1 MKKSL
6 TALFIFLNIFLL
18 NTQFLAQWVEL
29 NSGVSV
35 KLNSLSSIKELT
47 TWACGNDGTV
57 IKSSNMGD
65 NWTNGN
71 QSGIPANITLNHI
84 YCINEN
90 IVLTAGTDGSQ
101 VYLYKTINGGASWE
115 PVKQQA
121 GGKFNALHFID
132 NNTGILI
139 GDPVGGRWSIWK
151 TVNGGIN
158 WDSAGCF
165 LPQNGNEKGFSN
177 SLWASGNNIWFGTDN
192 FRVYKTDNYALSWQT
207 LSTGTEK
214 NSASLWFDF
223 DFNIGLSGN
232 TNLLRT
238 INSGNNW
245 NVETIPGS
253 GNVISV
259 TGSAHSR
266 FNWVIRSDN
275 RIYLNPHNSN
285 NWVHDYTAPNGN
297 YTYISIERNG
307 YFSGAVFAL
316 RDNGGIS
323 RTYFLSLGINTI
335 STSIPENFKLEQN
348 YPNPFNPVTKIRFEL
363 PEAGNVNL
371 KVYDAAGREIETIV
385 NMRMTPGI
393 FEAEFNATKL
403 NSGVYF
409 YRLFTE
415 KYSETKKM
423 ILIK

>member
-47 TWACGNDGTV
+47 TWACGNNGTV

-71 QSGIPANITLNHI
+71 QSGITANITLNHI

-90 IVLTAGTDGSQ
+90 IVLTAGNEGS
-101 VYLYKTINGGASWE
+101 VTYLYRTINGGASWDM
-115 PVKQQA
+115 VKQQT

-158 WDSAGCF
+158 WDSTGCF
-165 LPQNGNEKGFSN
+165 LPQEGNEKGFSN

-232 TNLLRT
+232 TNLIRT

-245 NVETIPGS
+245 SIEPLPGS
-253 GNVISV
+253 GNIIST

-297 YTYISIERNG
+297 YTSISIERNG

-335 STSIPENFKLEQN
+335 STSIPENFRLEQN
-348 YPNPFNPVTKIRFEL
+348 FPNPFNPVTKIRFEL

-371 KVYDAAGREIETIV
+371 EVYDAAGREIETII
-385 NMRMTPGI
+385 NMRMNPGI
-393 FEAEFNATKL
+393 FEAEFNALKM

-409 YRLFTE
+409 CRLSTE
-415 KYSETKKM
+415 NFSETKKM

>member
-6 TALFIFLNIFLL
+6 IISVILFCITFSGSVLFS
-18 NTQFLAQWVEL
+18 QWVEL
-29 NSGVSV
+29 NSGVGV
-35 KLNSLSSIKELT
+35 KLNSISSIKELT
-47 TWACGNDGTV
+47 TWVCGNNGTV

-65 NWTNGN
+65 SWSNGN
-71 QSGIPANITLNHI
+71 LSGISAAVTLNHI
-84 YCINEN
+84 YCLNQN
-90 IVLTAGTDGSQ
+90 LVFCAGSEGSSA
-101 VYLYKTINGGASWE
+101 YLYRTINGGTSWDI
-115 PVKQQA
+115 VKQQLN
-121 GGKFNALHFID
+121 GKFNALHFID
-132 NNTGILI
+132 NTTGILI

-158 WDSAGCF
+158 WDSTGCY
-165 LPQNGNEKGFSN
+165 LPQNGIEKGFSN

-207 LSTGTEK
+207 LLTGAEK

-232 TNLLRT
+232 INLIRT
-238 INSGNNW
+238 FNSGSNW
-245 NVETIPGS
+245 SIEPLPGN
-253 GNVISV
+253 GNIVST

-285 NWVHDYTAPNGN
+285 NWVHDYTAPDGN

-335 STSIPENFKLEQN
+335 SSNIPENFTLEQN
-348 YPNPFNPVTKIRFEL
+348 YPNPFNPVTKIRFAL
-363 PEAGNVNL
+363 PESGNVNL
-371 KVYDAAGREIETIV
+371 KVYDAAGREVSVLVDGKMI
-385 NMRMTPGI
+385 PGV
-393 FEAEFNATKL
+393 FEVDFDAYRL

-409 YRLFTE
+409 YRLSTD

>member
-47 TWACGNDGTV
+47 TWACGNIGTV

-71 QSGIPANITLNHI
+71 QSGITANITLNHI

-90 IVLTAGTDGSQ
+90 IVLAAGNDGSLA
-101 VYLYKTINGGASWE
+101 YLYKTINGGASWE

-121 GGKFNALHFID
+121 GSKFNALHFID

-151 TVNGGIN
+151 TINGGIN
-158 WDSAGCF
+158 WDSTGCF
-165 LPQNGNEKGFSN
+165 LPQDGNEKGFSN

-232 TNLLRT
+232 TNLIRT

-245 NVETIPGS
+245 SIEPLPGS
-253 GNVISV
+253 GNIIST

-335 STSIPENFKLEQN
+335 STSIPENFRLEQN

-363 PEAGNVNL
+363 PVAGYVNL
-371 KVYDAAGREIETIV
+371 SIFDVMGQKIETLV
-385 NMRMTPGI
+385 NGKMIPGV
-393 FEAEFNATKL
+393 FEAEFNASKL

-409 YRLFTE
+409 CRLSTE
-415 KYSETKKM
+415 NFSETKKM

>member
-47 TWACGNDGTV
+47 TWACGNNGTV

-71 QSGIPANITLNHI
+71 QSGITANITLNHI

-90 IVLTAGTDGSQ
+90 IVLTAGNDGS
-101 VYLYKTINGGASWE
+101 VTYLYRTINGGASWDV
-115 PVKQQA
+115 VKQQT

-158 WDSAGCF
+158 WDSTGCY
-165 LPQNGNEKGFSN
+165 LPQNGNEKGYAN

-232 TNLLRT
+232 TNLIRT

-245 NVETIPGS
+245 SIEPLPGS
-253 GNVISV
+253 GNIIST

-335 STSIPENFKLEQN
+335 STSIPENFRLEQN
-348 YPNPFNPVTKIRFEL
+348 FPNPFNPVTKIRFEI
-363 PEAGNVNL
+363 PAAGYVNL
-371 KVYDAAGREIETIV
+371 SIFDVMGQKIETLV
-385 NMRMTPGI
+385 NGKMMPGV
-393 FEAEFNATKL
+393 FEAEFNASKL

-409 YRLFTE
+409 CRLSTE
-415 KYSETKKM
+415 NFSETKKM